1 MAIYNDQIKQRIK
14 ADEEQF
20 YASFETLASAV
31 TGKTTFADDAATD
44 DAIAQIFRFYRL
56 TMPVVAREER
66 GQTLDFNE
74 RLNRMLSPSG
84 IMRRDVDLSGAWYKD
99 GAGAMLGRGKNGEV
113 IALIPAGLSGY
124 KYTDRQSGKTVKI
137 DKKEAANIDR
147 DAICFYK
154 PFPQKKLSI
163 PDLLK
168 YILGMFSVADFVS
181 VAATTLAVTLIGLLS
196 PYVNKV
202 LFSDVI
208 NSADKGILF
217 PAAFL
222 LIGVTLSTSLIGI
235 TRSMVMSRLNTKMGI
250 SVQAAA
256 MMRVLSLPPSF
267 FKSYGAGEFSSR
279 TSAISSLCSILA
291 GALLTAGLSTLFS
304 LIYIGQIFT
313 FAPALVI
320 PALII
325 IAVTLVF
332 SVLNTFVQMNISKKS
347 LEQSSKVSGLVFA
360 FLSGIQKIRLAGA
373 ERRVFA
379 KLAEAYAKPAKFQY
393 NPPFVAK
400 YSAAISLVISSVGSI
415 AIYVAAVKSGV
426 SMPDYMAFSVSY
438 GMVAGAFM
446 SLSGI
451 VSTFANIRPI
461 LNLVKPLF
469 DKAPETSSDKPAVS
483 SVSGALELNNI
494 SFRYTENTPLVL
506 EDFTLKIRRGQYIA
520 IVGRTGCGKST
531 LMRLL
536 LGFETPQKGAV
547 YYDGRD
553 ISSVDIKSLRRNIGV
568 VMQDGKLFSGSVYD
582 NIVISAPW
590 LTVDEAWEAAVAA
603 GIADDIRAMPMGMH
617 TMISEVSGGVSGGQ
631 RQRLMI
637 ARAVAPNPK
646 ILMLDEATSVLDN
659 ITQKQVMDALGKLKC
674 TRLVIAHRLSTIK
687 QCDRIVY
694 LNGGHIIEDGTY
706 DELIAKNGA
715 FAELVRRQQL
725 DG

>member
-20 YASFETLASAV
+20 FGSFETLASAV
-31 TGKTTFADDAATD
+31 TGKTKFADDTATD

-56 TMPVVAREER
+56 TMPAVPREER
-66 GQTLDFNE
+66 GQELDFNE

-84 IMRRDVDLSGAWYKD
+84 IMRRDVNLCGAWYTD
-99 GAGAMLGRGKNGEV
+99 GAGAMLGRIKTGDSPNPGSGEV

-124 KYTDRQSGKTVKI
+124 KYTDRQSGKAVKI

-168 YILGMFSVADFVS
+168 YILGMFSAADFVS
-181 VAATTLAVTLIGLLS
+181 VAAATLAVTLIGLLS

-202 LFSDVI
+202 LFSDMI
-208 NSADKGILF
+208 NSADKGILL

-267 FKSYGAGEFSSR
+267 FKGYGAGELSSR

-291 GALLTAGLSTLFS
+291 GALLTTGLSTLFS
-304 LIYIGQIFT
+304 LIYIGQIFAY
-313 FAPALVI
+313 APALVI
-320 PALII
+320 PALVI

-332 SVLNTFVQMNISKKS
+332 SMLNTLVQMSSSKKS
-347 LEQSSKVSGLVFA
+347 MELSAKVSGLVYA
-360 FLSGIQKIRLAGA
+360 FISGIQKIRLAGA

-379 KLAEAYAKPAKFQY
+379 KWAEAYAKPAKLQY
-393 NPPFVAK
+393 SPPFVAK
-400 YSAAISLVISSVGSI
+400 YSAAISLVISSVGTI
-415 AIYVAAVKSGV
+415 AIYFAAVKSGV

-451 VSTFANIRPI
+451 VTTFANIRPI

-469 DKAPETSSDKPAVS
+469 DTAPETSSAKPVVS

-494 SFRYTENTPLVL
+494 SFRYTEHTPLIL

-553 ISSVDIKSLRRNIGV
+553 IANVDIKSLRRNIGV

-590 LTVDEAWEAAVAA
+590 LTVDDAWEAAEAA
-603 GIADDIRAMPMGMH
+603 GIADDIRAMPMGMY
-617 TMISEVSGGVSGGQ
+617 TMISEGSGGVSGGQ

-637 ARAVAPNPK
+637 ARAIAPNPK
-646 ILMLDEATSVLDN
+646 ILMLDEATSALDN
-659 ITQKQVMDALGKLKC
+659 IT
-674 TRLVIAHRLSTIK
+674 
-687 QCDRIVY
+687 
-694 LNGGHIIEDGTY
+694 
-706 DELIAKNGA
+706 
-715 FAELVRRQQL
+715 
-725 DG
+725 